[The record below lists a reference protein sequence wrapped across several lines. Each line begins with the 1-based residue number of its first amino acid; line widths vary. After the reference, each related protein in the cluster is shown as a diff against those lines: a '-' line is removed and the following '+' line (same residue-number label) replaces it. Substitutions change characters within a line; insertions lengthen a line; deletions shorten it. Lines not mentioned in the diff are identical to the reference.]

1 MDFKIEGDYPKIRY
15 MHTLSEKPNP
25 AEFERHCHPYYE
37 LLYVKNGNGKYVV
50 ESAEYPL
57 QANTLLFLRP
67 YEFHYVC
74 PSKNAH
80 YERYVI
86 HFYGDVLFNGTL
98 SALSFLQPDKLKGKG
113 VYFPFGN
120 EKKTI
125 STLFDSMDTACRIF
139 EGRRHKTA
147 KEETMQL
154 SLLAQLLLLLS
165 LEEPESRAAGDE
177 DLVGRIIE
185 YINLNL
191 SNDLNLEDI
200 SQRFF
205 ISKFY
210 LCRVFKEHTG
220 VSLITYLNT
229 KRIAMAEQL
238 IKQGEPST
246 SVAYQVGYKTYSS
259 FYRSYCRYTGHSP
272 AKSREDPK

>member
-1 MDFKIEGDYPKIRY
+1 MDFKIEGNYSKMRY
-15 MHTLSEKPNP
+15 MHTLSEKPDQ

-37 LLYVKNGNGKYVV
+37 LLYVKNGSGKYVV

-57 QANTLLFLRP
+57 LPNTLLLLRP

-80 YERYVI
+80 YERFVM
-86 HFYGDVLFNGTL
+86 HFYGDVLFNDTL
-98 SALSFLQPDKLKGKG
+98 SSLSFIQPDKLKGKG
-113 VYFPFGN
+113 VYFSFAN
-120 EKKTI
+120 EKDSI
-125 STLFDSMDTACRIF
+125 SHIFRNMDAACKIF
-139 EGRRHKTA
+139 EGRRHKTS

-154 SLLAQLLLLLS
+154 SLLSQILLLLS
-165 LEEPESRAAGDE
+165 LEEHESRAAGDE
-177 DLVGRIIE
+177 DLIGAIIE

-191 SNDLNLEDI
+191 ANDINLEDI

-205 ISKFY
+205 ISKYY
-210 LCRVFKEHTG
+210 LCRTFKEHTG
-220 VSLITYLNT
+220 VSFVTYLNT

-246 SVAYQVGYKTYSS
+246 SVAYQVGFKTYSS

-272 AKSREDPK
+272 IKSREN